1 MLKILRKKG
10 VAKKIL
16 WVIAVIIIIS
26 FGFFGTAYLL
36 TDNTQASYAGTL
48 FGRKIPFDEFSNA
61 FQHVRIQALMQ
72 FGDKFKEIAQ
82 FLNLEAETWD
92 RLILLREAQKKSIKV
107 TDQEVVQ
114 TIEQYPFFQRDGR
127 FDPLLYNDIL
137 RYVFR
142 MQARDFEEGVRDNIR
157 IIKLSNQATSGLI
170 VSDQEIFTAYK
181 KQNEKVQISYVLL
194 SSDSFKNEISPNEE
208 TLQKYYDDNKI
219 EFLIPPSINI
229 EYISLD
235 FPSQKDEEKG
245 QTSTENA
252 AEMPVGKTTEESSTA
267 DTSKQD
273 LKKKAEDIF
282 QDLLANPDMQKIAEK
297 YTLQVQTSGF
307 FSKEQPNLS
316 PGWSYDFLNQLF
328 QLEQGYIHEPLET
341 PKGILVAKI
350 KEKRDTYVPG
360 YKEAGEKVR
369 ESVVVKEA
377 KSIAR
382 QKAEETL
389 KIIQEEWERA
399 ALKEFPVIAKNLGL
413 EIYQTPVFT
422 RGQYLPKIGISG
434 DFQEAAFRLTEEN
447 SISETVETAN
457 GYCILHLDTYVPS
470 DEGSYEKEKETLRA
484 SLLKERETQAFNDF
498 LSHLRIKAKLTSN
511 ISQKNHAI

>member
-36 TDNTQASYAGTL
+36 TDNAQAGYAGKL
-48 FGRKIPFDEFSNA
+48 FGRKIPFDEFSSA

-72 FGDKFKEIAQ
+72 FGDKFEEIAQ

-92 RLILLREAQKKSIKV
+92 RLILLYEAKKKGIKI
-107 TDQEVVQ
+107 TDQEVIQ

-142 MQARDFEEGVRDNIR
+142 MQARDFEEGVRENIR
-157 IIKLSNQATSGLI
+157 IIKLSNQATFGLT
-170 VSDQEIFTAYK
+170 VSDQEIFAAYK
-181 KQNEKVQISYVLL
+181 KQNEKVQISYVFL
-194 SSDSFKNEISPNEE
+194 SSDSFKNEISPDEK

-219 EFLIPPSINI
+219 EFLVPPSIDI

-235 FPSQKDEEKG
+235 LPPQKDEEKG
-245 QTSTENA
+245 QTSTEKA
-252 AEMPVGKTTEESSTA
+252 VEKTAEKNSATDKA
-267 DTSKQD
+267 KQD

-282 QDLLANPDMQKIAEK
+282 QDLLANPDMREIAKK
-297 YTLQVQTSGF
+297 YALKVQTSGF
-307 FSKEQPNLS
+307 FGKEQPNLA
-316 PGWSYDFLNQLF
+316 PGWSYDFLNKLF

-341 PKGILVAKI
+341 HQGILVAKI
-350 KEKRDTYVPG
+350 KEKKDTYVPE
-360 YKEAGEKVR
+360 YKEAKEQVR
-369 ESVVVKEA
+369 ESVVAKEA

-389 KIIQEEWERA
+389 KTIKEEWARA
-399 ALKEFPVIAKNLGL
+399 TLKEFPTIAKNLGL
-413 EIYQTPVFT
+413 EIYQTPVFI

-434 DFQEAAFRLTEEN
+434 DFQEAAFQLTEEN

-457 GYCILHLDTYVPS
+457 GYCILHLDTYVPT
-470 DEGSYEKEKETLRA
+470 DEESYAKEKETLRA

-498 LSHLRIKAKLTSN
+498 LSRLRVKAELTGH
-511 ISQKNHAI
+511 IPQKDSQI